1 MEACWRRL
9 VLLDGELRW
18 CARRCA
24 QMCGVCARVSLCAR
38 FRACV
43 SNLSLGVS
51 PAEPNLTF
59 IVLCCSLRRRTLC
72 VLCARVLATPVCAL
86 RMRECGRGCE
96 HRGRRRARAAGGYW
110 IYVVNCQTILLIEA
124 ASEGA

>member
-24 QMCGVCARVSLCAR
+24 QMCGVCARVCLCAR

-43 SNLSLGVS
+43 QSLAGR
-51 PAEPNLTF
+51 EPCRAKLDLLCA
-59 IVLCCSLRRRTLC
+59 VLLLASEDVVCVVRAGASDTSLRSSQ
-72 VLCARVLATPVCAL
+72 ARVRL
-86 RMRECGRGCE
+86 R
-96 HRGRRRARAAGGYW
+96 
-110 IYVVNCQTILLIEA
+110 L
-124 ASEGA
+124 